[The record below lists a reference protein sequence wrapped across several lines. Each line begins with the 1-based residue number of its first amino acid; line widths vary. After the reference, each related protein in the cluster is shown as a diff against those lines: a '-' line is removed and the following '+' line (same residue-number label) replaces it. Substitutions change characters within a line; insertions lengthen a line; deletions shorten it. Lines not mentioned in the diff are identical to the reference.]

1 MSAANVLCVLS
12 RFSCVQLCNP
22 MERSLPDSSVHGIL
36 QAGILKWVA
45 MRSSRGSSQRR
56 DRTCVSYVSCIG
68 RRVFATS
75 STWEALLKI
84 DIVFVFP
91 VFLFCF
97 FFLPNCPENLEF
109 NSFHDKNTLIR
120 NRREPPQPDE
130 VSYKNSQLMSY

>member
-1 MSAANVLCVLS
+1 MDSLGFSVSKIMSAANVLCVLS

-109 NSFHDKNTLIR
+109 NAELNKIVRGDIPVLFLIL
-120 NRREPPQPDE
+120 
-130 VSYKNSQLMSY
+130 K

>member
-1 MSAANVLCVLS
+1 MIISSFQNYSEACAVLCVLS

-109 NSFHDKNTLIR
+109 NAELNKIVRGDIPVLFLIL
-120 NRREPPQPDE
+120 
-130 VSYKNSQLMSY
+130 K